1 MKTGLFFRT
10 SYIIQRMSASLGL
23 FRLQQVDSQIDRIRT
38 QLDAIRK
45 TLENDS
51 ELREALERVE
61 ATRVEQHRTLHD
73 MKTVEA
79 EAMAQKI
86 KIEQA
91 ESSLY
96 GGSVTNPKELQD
108 LQKDVASLKKHLA
121 TLEERQLEAMLAAE
135 ITEAEFETAKT
146 TLEVLQ
152 SKLGGEHQKL
162 LDERTVLT
170 EKMESLAEERE
181 ASVTPIDGEL
191 LQTYEHLRRQKR
203 GLAVAEMEDN
213 ACAVC
218 GTNLNAA
225 TQQTARSQKQLA
237 HCPSCG
243 RILFAH

>member
-1 MKTGLFFRT
+1 
-10 SYIIQRMSASLGL
+10 MSASLGL

-51 ELREALERVE
+51 ELREALDRVE
-61 ATRVEQHRTLHD
+61 TTRAEQHRTLHD
-73 MKTVEA
+73 MKSVEA
-79 EAMAQKI
+79 EALAQRI
-86 KIEQA
+86 KIEGA

-96 GGSVTNPKELQD
+96 GGSVTSPKELQD

-135 ITEAEFETAKT
+135 ATEAGFQAAKAA
-146 TLEVLQ
+146 LEILQ
-152 SKLGGEHQKL
+152 SKLGGEHKKL
-162 LDERTVLT
+162 LDERTALT

-181 ASVTPIDGEL
+181 ASVTPIDGDL
-191 LQTYEHLRRQKR
+191 LQTYEDLRRQKR
-203 GLAVAEMEDN
+203 GLAIAEVEDN
-213 ACAVC
+213 ACVIC
-218 GTNLNAA
+218 GTNINAA
-225 TQQTARSQKQLA
+225 KQQAARSQKQLA